1 MMTEP
6 SMAEVETRPEGARRY
21 VESLTAALERSQAER
36 GHYEAIVHDHER
48 QWDTEDSLRDRVEA
62 LSARNA
68 ELKIECDKLRAER
81 RAMPMN
87 A

>member
-6 SMAEVETRPEGARRY
+6 SIAEVETWPEGARRY
-21 VESLTAALERSQAER
+21 LKALTEALERSRAER
-36 GHYEAIVHDHER
+36 GHYEAIVHDHEH

-68 ELKIECDKLRAER
+68 ELKIECEKLRAER